1 MLLNMVVA
9 FLFAKIYTIS
19 VSHTNREVS
28 LDHSADLSLLKGD
41 MTTVNVQV
49 RKLANGRSP
58 VPPITSYMNVQAASG
73 MITSGLDLLNGVKS
87 TASKV
92 QTTFGVLFS
101 KLEALQ
107 ITEEAA
113 VKAKDATL
121 KARDAA
127 EAAYT

>member
-1 MLLNMVVA
+1 
-9 FLFAKIYTIS
+9 
-19 VSHTNREVS
+19 
-28 LDHSADLSLLKGD
+28 
-41 MTTVNVQV
+41 MTTVNVEV

-92 QTTFGVLFS
+92 QATFGVLFS